1 MRNNRLKDY
10 FPVIREKEEIRRE
23 IENNLHLREKFGVW
37 NHEQQELFLDF
48 CSGVR
53 GVKMLYDSFFKE
65 IMNPEYTPERLN
77 ELLSLLIG
85 EKVTIKEVLPNDS
98 VRIADES
105 SLVIL
110 DMVVELNDG
119 SIANV
124 EVQKLGYKFPGERAA
139 CYSADLLLRQYRRVK
154 SASGK
159 VFSYRNIKTVYTI
172 VLYEKSPEIFK
183 EHPER
188 YLYEFCQRTDIEMEI
203 NLLQRYVFVSLD
215 IFINMLHNKGITSK
229 LEAWLTFL
237 ASDVPEDII
246 MLVEEYPEFKELYE
260 DVYAMCMNTE
270 KVMNMFSKELA
281 QLDKNTVQ
289 YMIDEMQ
296 DEIDGMKQSISEK
309 DSKIDGMKQQL
320 EEKDREITDV
330 ISEKDGIISEKDGII
345 NEKDG
350 IINDKDREI
359 AILKEKLK
367 GLV

>member
-48 CSGVR
+48 C
-53 GVKMLYDSFFKE
+53 FKE

-154 SASGK
+154 STSGK

-246 MLVEEYPEFKELYE
+246 MLVEEYPEFK
-260 DVYAMCMNTE
+260 
-270 KVMNMFSKELA
+270 VMNMFSKELA

-296 DEIDGMKQSISEK
+296 DE
-309 DSKIDGMKQQL
+309 IDGMKQQL

-345 NEKDG
+345 NEKD
-350 IINDKDREI
+350 REI
-359 AILKEKLK
+359 AMLKEELK
-367 GLV
+367 RLDK

>member
-10 FPVIREKEEIRRE
+10 IPVIREKEEIRRE
-23 IENNLHLREKFGVW
+23 IENNAHLREKFDVW

-65 IMNPEYTPERLN
+65 IMIPEYTPERLN

-172 VLYEKSPEIFK
+172 VLYEKSPDIFK

-246 MLVEEYPEFKELYE
+246 MLVEEYPEF
-260 DVYAMCMNTE
+260 
-270 KVMNMFSKELA
+270 
-281 QLDKNTVQ
+281 
-289 YMIDEMQ
+289 
-296 DEIDGMKQSISEK
+296 
-309 DSKIDGMKQQL
+309 
-320 EEKDREITDV
+320 
-330 ISEKDGIISEKDGII
+330 
-345 NEKDG
+345 
-350 IINDKDREI
+350 
-359 AILKEKLK
+359 
-367 GLV
+367 

>member
-1 MRNNRLKDY
+1 MRKNRLKDY
-10 FPVIREKEEIRRE
+10 FPVIREREEIRGE
-23 IENNLHLREKFGVW
+23 IENNPHLREKFYVW
-37 NHEQQELFLDF
+37 NNEQKEMFLDF

-98 VRIADES
+98 ARIADES

-110 DMVVELNDG
+110 DIVVELNDG

-172 VLYEKSPEIFK
+172 VLYEKSPEVFR

-188 YLYEFCQRTDIEMEI
+188 YLYDFRQRTDIEMEI
-203 NLLQRYVFVSLD
+203 NLLQKYVFVSLD
-215 IFINMLHNKGITSK
+215 IFINMLHNRGITSK

-246 MLVEEYPEFKELYE
+246 MLVEKYPEFKVLYE
-260 DVYAMCMNTE
+260 DVYAMCVNTE
-270 KVMNMFSKELA
+270 KVMNMFSKELV

-296 DEIDGMKQSISEK
+296 DEIDGMKSRMN
-309 DSKIDGMKQQL
+309 GMQQQL
-320 EEKDREITDV
+320 DEKDREITDV
-330 ISEKDGIISEKDGII
+330 ISEKDGIINK
-345 NEKDG
+345 
-350 IINDKDREI
+350 KDREI
-359 AILKEKLK
+359 AMLREKLK
-367 GLV
+367 GLM

>member
-124 EVQKLGYKFPGERAA
+124 EVQKLGYKFLGERAA

-154 SASGK
+154 STSGK

-296 DEIDGMKQSISEK
+296 DEIDEMH
-309 DSKIDGMKQQL
+309 QQL
-320 EEKDREITDV
+320 AEKNREFAEVISEKDREIMNV
-330 ISEKDGIISEKDGII
+330 I
-345 NEKDG
+345 NE
-350 IINDKDREI
+350 KDREI
-359 AILKEKLK
+359 AMLREKLK
-367 GLV
+367 SQGTHI